1 MKKFFLVIAT
11 VLTYTVSMFA
21 QNPTIPDDPA
31 FRKGVLDNGL
41 TYYIRHNAKPANQA
55 EFFIFHN
62 VGAMQEEDSQQGL
75 AHFLEHMAFNG
86 TKNFPDKNLIN
97 WLESIGVKFGE
108 NLNAGTA
115 KELTVYMMQNVPL
128 LRESIIDSALLVL
141 HDWSYFITLDDK
153 EIDNERGVIVEELRT
168 RNDANWRVDEK
179 SGHYLYG
186 DTKYAHRNVIGHE
199 QGLRTFAYQEL
210 KDFYHRW
217 YRTDQ
222 QAIVVVGDFDVDM
235 MERKLKAVMADIPA
249 VENPEPKEYIS
260 IPDNV
265 EPIVGVITDPE
276 LTSTS
281 VEVTIKRPAL
291 PFEYNNTLTVAIMD
305 MLDNFIR
312 TISNE
317 RMRDITQKPGAPF
330 ISGSISSGGSLT
342 RTTDSSNAYA
352 NARDGESLKAFEAIY
367 TEMEKI
373 VRFGFTESEFE
384 RAKTQIQRQNQQS
397 YDGRDDRRNSQ
408 FVWMAIG
415 NFMINAAMPSAEDDY
430 EITNM
435 LLEMIDLQTLN
446 RFAQERFT
454 PTNQV
459 VLITMPE
466 KEGAVIPT
474 TDQIEAIIA
483 KVRAAELEA
492 NVEDVVIEPL
502 IPADT
507 KFKGSKVT
515 KTETDKFGSTVW
527 TLKNGAKVVVHPT
540 DYKADQVLVKISS
553 GGGTSVLGEDEV
565 LTADNLSSYIQQAGV
580 GKFSASELRKQL
592 TGKMASLRPVVD
604 SYSNGFNGSAS
615 PKDMEILMQ
624 LIYLNFT
631 SPRFDKADFDV
642 MIDRLE
648 ANYANV
654 ASNPMFILQDEL
666 TKTLYNNNPRRE
678 LLKPDN
684 IKDIDFGKMQDIYK
698 KLYGNPDD
706 FTYIFTGNIDLET
719 FKPLVE
725 KYIGSL
731 PKSKKK
737 FTWKDDG
744 VRMVQGMVENRFTAP
759 MQMPKAT
766 VFYVFNGPMEYSLEN
781 DLAMSAFYQ
790 SLNMRYQESV
800 REEKGGTYGVSAF
813 GTVDFMPIEEYVLM
827 ITFDTDPAMAEELM
841 EIIIH
846 EIELIAENGLN
857 AEDLAKAKEY
867 FAKQHPDD
875 LKQNTYWQGII
886 SGWHNDGYD
895 MNTGYM
901 DIANGLTTDYFKAFA
916 RKILDD
922 GNMVLLLMTPKE

>member
-1 MKKFFLVIAT
+1 MKKLFLIIA
-11 VLTYTVSMFA
+11 LGLAYTASMFA
-21 QNPTIPDDPA
+21 QNPPIPDDPA

-41 TYYIRHNAKPANQA
+41 TYYIRHNAKPENQA

-97 WLESIGVKFGE
+97 WLESIGVKFGA

-115 KELTVYMMQNVPL
+115 KEFTVYMMQNVPL
-128 LRESIIDSALLVL
+128 LRESVIDSALLVL
-141 HDWSYFITLDDK
+141 HDWSYFITLDDQ

-168 RNDANWRVDEK
+168 RNDANWRVSEK
-179 SGHYLYG
+179 SGPYLYG
-186 DTKYAHRNVIGHE
+186 DTKYAKRNVIGHE
-199 QGLRTFAYQEL
+199 KGLRTFDYQEI

-235 MERKLKAVMADIPA
+235 MEQKIKTIMADIPA

-281 VEVTIKRPAL
+281 VEVYIKRPAL
-291 PFEYNNTLTVAIMD
+291 PHEYNNTFVVATMN
-305 MLDNFIR
+305 MLDTYIR
-312 TISNE
+312 TMASE

-330 ISGSISSGGSLT
+330 ISGSISSGGSIVT
-342 RTTDSSNAYA
+342 TTDAVIGRA
-352 NARDGESLKAFEAIY
+352 NAREGEALKAFEALY

-384 RAKTQIQRQNQQS
+384 RAKTQITRQIQQS
-397 YDGRDDRRNSQ
+397 YDSRDDRRNSE

-415 NFMINAAMPSAEDDY
+415 NFMDNSYMPSAEDDY
-430 EITNM
+430 EIDNM
-435 LLEMIDLQTLN
+435 LLANIDLASLN
-446 RFAQERFT
+446 MFIKQRFT

-459 VLITMPE
+459 VLITLPE
-466 KEGAVIPT
+466 KEGVAIPTAADVEAVI
-474 TDQIEAIIA
+474 AH
-483 KVRAAELEA
+483 VRGAELEA

-502 IPADT
+502 IAADA
-507 KFKGSKVT
+507 KLKGSKVT

-527 TLKNGAKVVVHPT
+527 TLKNGARVIIHPT
-540 DYKADQVLVKISS
+540 DYKADQILVNISS
-553 GGGTSVLGEDEV
+553 EGGTSVLPENEV
-565 LTADNLSSYIQQAGV
+565 LSANQISSYIPQAGV
-580 GKFSASELRKQL
+580 SKFSASDLRKQL
-592 TGKMASLRPVVD
+592 TGKVANLRPTVA
-604 SYSNGFNGSAS
+604 SYSNGFSGSAS
-615 PKDMEILMQ
+615 PKDMETLMQ

-631 SPRFDKADFDV
+631 APRFEKADFDV
-642 MIDRLE
+642 MIDRME
-648 ANYANV
+648 ASYANV

-666 TKTLYNNNPRRE
+666 MKTLYNNNPRRE
-678 LLKPDN
+678 ILKPES
-684 IKDIDFGKMQDIYK
+684 IKDIDFDTMQKAYK
-698 KLYGNPDD
+698 ELYGNPDD
-706 FTYIFTGNIDLET
+706 FTFIFTGNIDLDA
-719 FKPLVE
+719 FKPMVE

-731 PKSKKK
+731 PKTKKK

-744 VRMVQGMVENRFTAP
+744 VRMAKGIVENKFTAP

-766 VFYVFNGPMEYSLEN
+766 VFYVFNGPMEYTLEN
-781 DLAMSAFYQ
+781 DLAMSTFYQ
-790 SLNMRYQESV
+790 SLNMRYQESI
-800 REEKGGTYGVSAF
+800 REEKGGTYGVSSF
-813 GTVDFMPIEEYVLM
+813 GSLNFKPVEEYTLM

-841 EIIIH
+841 EIILQ

-875 LKQNTYWQGII
+875 LKQNTYWQGIV
-886 SGWHNDGYD
+886 SEWNNNGYD

-901 DIANGLTTDYFKAFA
+901 DIVNGLTTDYFKAFA

-922 GNMVLLLMTPKE
+922 NNMVLLLMTPKE

>member
-1 MKKFFLVIAT
+1 MKKLFLVIA
-11 VLTYTVSMFA
+11 LGLAYTVSMFA
-21 QNPTIPDDPA
+21 QNPPIPDDPA

-115 KELTVYMMQNVPL
+115 EEFTVYMMQNVPL

-168 RNDANWRVDEK
+168 RNDASWRVEEK
-179 SGHYLYG
+179 SGPYLYG
-186 DTKYAHRNVIGHE
+186 DTKYAYRNVIGHE
-199 QGLRTFAYQEL
+199 EGLRTFDYQEI

-222 QAIVVVGDFDVDM
+222 QAIIVVGDFDVDM
-235 MERKLKAVMADIPA
+235 MEQKIKAVMADIPA

-281 VEVTIKRPAL
+281 VEVYIKRAAL
-291 PFEYNNTLTVAIMD
+291 PLEYNNTFMVATMG
-305 MLDNFIR
+305 MLDSYIR
-312 TISNE
+312 TMASE

-330 ISGSISSGGSLT
+330 LSGSISSGGSIVS
-342 RTTDSSNAYA
+342 TTDAVIGRA
-352 NARDGESLKAFEAIY
+352 TARDGEALKAFEALY

-384 RAKTQIQRQNQQS
+384 RAKTQITRRVQQS
-397 YDGRDDRRNSQ
+397 YDGRDDRRNSE
-408 FVWMAIG
+408 FVWMAVG
-415 NFMINAAMPSAEDDY
+415 NFVYNAYMPSAEDDY
-430 EITNM
+430 EIDN
-435 LLEMIDLQTLN
+435 LLLQNIDLATVNMFIKQ
-446 RFAQERFT
+446 RFT
-454 PTNQV
+454 PGNQV
-459 VLITMPE
+459 VLITLPE

-474 TDQIEAIIA
+474 AADVESIIA
-483 KVRAAELEA
+483 KVREAELEA

-502 IPADT
+502 IPADA
-507 KFKGSKVT
+507 KLKGSKVT
-515 KTETDKFGSTVW
+515 KTESDKFGSTVW
-527 TLKNGAKVVVHPT
+527 TLKNGAKVVIHPT

-553 GGGTSVLGEDEV
+553 GGGTSVLAADEV
-565 LTADNLSSYIQQAGV
+565 LTADNLPSYIQQAGV
-580 GKFSASELRKQL
+580 GKFTASDLRKQL
-592 TGKMASLRPVVD
+592 TGKMANLSPTV
-604 SYSNGFNGSAS
+604 SNYSNGFSGSAS
-615 PKDMEILMQ
+615 PKDMETLMQ

-648 ANYANV
+648 ASYANI
-654 ASNPMFILQDEL
+654 ASNPMFVLQQEL
-666 TKTLYNNNPRRE
+666 TKTMYNNNPRRQILTPE
-678 LLKPDN
+678 T
-684 IKDIDFGKMQDIYK
+684 IKDIDFDKMQKIYK
-698 KLYGNPDD
+698 ELYSNPDD
-706 FTYIFTGNIDLET
+706 FTFIFTGNVDLET

-731 PKSKKK
+731 PKTKKK

-744 VRMVQGMVENRFTAP
+744 VRMAKGQVINEFTAP

-766 VFYVFNGPMEYSLEN
+766 VFYMFNGPMEYNLEN
-781 DLAMSAFYQ
+781 ELAMSTFYQ

-800 REEKGGTYGVSAF
+800 REEKGGTYGVSSF
-813 GTVDFMPIEEYVLM
+813 GTVGFMPVEEYRLI
-827 ITFDTDPAMAEELM
+827 ITFDTDPAMAAELM
-841 EIIIH
+841 EIIID
-846 EIELIAENGLN
+846 EIEFIAENGLN

-867 FAKQHPDD
+867 FAKQYPDD
-875 LKQNTYWQGII
+875 LKQNSYWQTIV
-886 SGWHNDGYD
+886 SEWHNDGYD

-901 DIANGLTTDYFKAFA
+901 DIVNGFTTDYFKSFA

-922 GNMVLLLMTPKE
+922 NNMILLLMTPKE